1 MKSRYSILLGI
12 GIVIALFFLVT
23 RPNSNNGIDLTYI
36 FTGILLVGGYITTY
50 TSNIKKSRVALI
62 AGLGVSILLIVY
74 QLFIDKLYGSGSL
87 NIVAFLIIPGFVMII
102 GGFIAKITKNE
113 FKHLLEDLNITNS

>member
-1 MKSRYSILLGI
+1 MKSRYSILLGLGTVI
-12 GIVIALFFLVT
+12 GLFFLVT
-23 RPNSNNGIDLTYI
+23 LFNSNNAIDLTYI
-36 FTGILLVGGYITTY
+36 FTGVLLVGGYLTTY

-62 AGLGVSILLIVY
+62 AGIGVSMILIVY

-87 NIVAFLIIPGFVMII
+87 NLVTFLIIPGFVMLI

-113 FKHLLEDLNITNS
+113 FKHLLEDLNISKS

>member
-12 GIVIALFFLVT
+12 VTVIGFFFLVT
-23 RPNSNNGIDLTYI
+23 MIDSNNATYLTYI

-50 TSNIKKSRVALI
+50 TSNINKSRVALI

-74 QLFIDKLYGSGSL
+74 QLFIDKLYGAGSFDL
-87 NIVAFLIIPGFVMII
+87 VAFLIIPGLIMLL

-113 FKHLLEDLNITNS
+113 VKHLLEDMNKSKS